1 MSEPVS
7 RPLSAPL
14 SLRHPI
20 VIAVALLAL
29 VIGSAY
35 ASVPLPYS
43 PVPMTLQTLAVLL
56 VGIWAGP
63 RMAAAVLAAYLALGI
78 AGLPVFAGGQSA
90 PGAAFFARPTAGFL
104 MAFLPGAVAAGWLA
118 SRMASRFWGALSAM
132 VAGHAVIFLGG
143 VGWLAA
149 FMGVEKAVAVA
160 LTPFLLGTAV
170 KCALG
175 VALAF
180 AVPSRISRQR

>member
-1 MSEPVS
+1 MSTSAAKLSPS
-7 RPLSAPL
+7 RV
-14 SLRHPI
+14 LRHP
-20 VIAVALLAL
+20 VVLAAALLAL

-43 PVPMTLQTLAVLL
+43 PVPMSLQTLAVLL

-63 RMAAAVLAAYLALGI
+63 RMAAGVLAAYLALGI
-78 AGLPVFAGGQSA
+78 AGMPVFAGGQAA
-90 PGAAFFARPTAGFL
+90 PGFAFLARPTAGFL
-104 MAFLPGAVAAGWLA
+104 MAFLPAAVLAGWLA
-118 SRMASRFWGALSAM
+118 SRMSSRLWGALAA
-132 VAGHAVIFLGG
+132 VTAGHAVIFLGG

-149 FMGVEKAVAVA
+149 FMGLEKAVALG
-160 LTPFLLGTAV
+160 LTPFLLGTVV

-180 AVPSRISRQR
+180 ATPARINRQG